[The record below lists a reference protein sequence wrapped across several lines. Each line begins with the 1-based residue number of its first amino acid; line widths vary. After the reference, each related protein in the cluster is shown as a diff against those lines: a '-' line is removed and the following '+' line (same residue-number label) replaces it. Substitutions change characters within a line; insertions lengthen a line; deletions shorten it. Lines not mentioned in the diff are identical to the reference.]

1 MSKFVPRPFIIAGPC
16 GVESREQIM
25 AAAEGI
31 SRTGVRML
39 RGLRGGLWKPR
50 THPGSFEG
58 VGEAGAQWLRDAGK
72 ATGMETATE
81 VANAKHVEVVLKYG
95 IDTVW
100 IGARTT
106 GNPFLVQEIADALK
120 GTELPVLVKNPL
132 VPDPELW
139 IGAIERLA
147 ADGRQVC
154 AVHRGFYFYG
164 ESLYRNAPFWQIPV
178 ELRRRMPEIPI
189 LCDPS
194 HIGGERSLVKSLSQQ
209 AMAFGFDGLMIE
221 VHPDPDK
228 ALSDAAQQI
237 TPAELAELIGSLKMR
252 GNTTPGAETATAL
265 DSLRSDI
272 IGKIK
277 EKSGL
282 TVLQTGRWNSVLK
295 KVCALAKEKDLD
307 ESFITEVFNLIHR
320 ASMERQINK

>member
-1 MSKFVPRPFIIAGPC
+1 M
-16 GVESREQIM
+16 
-25 AAAEGI
+25 
-31 SRTGVRML
+31 
-39 RGLRGGLWKPR
+39 LRGGLWKPR

-228 ALSDAAQQI
+228 ALR
-237 TPAELAELIGSLKMR
+237 R

-272 IGKIK
+272 DRIDSSLIDLLAERMKVSEAIGKIK